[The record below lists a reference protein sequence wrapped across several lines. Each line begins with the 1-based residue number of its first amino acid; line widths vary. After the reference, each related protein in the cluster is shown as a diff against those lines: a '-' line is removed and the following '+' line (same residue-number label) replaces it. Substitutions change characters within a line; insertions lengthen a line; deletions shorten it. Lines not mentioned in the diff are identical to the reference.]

1 MHYISALFTNCMSML
16 RCLSYGMI
24 RNIYIYIYI
33 YIYKYTYITYEIH
46 IGHTQQNCAAQL

>member
-33 YIYKYTYITYEIH
+33 YKYTYITYEIH